1 MTRKK
6 TVEQNISAEYTTLKH
21 AIMRQ
26 KDTLEKALPYVKKS
40 AHTAFA
46 ESYRM
51 FAELVIND
59 MPVDSSAYDSIK
71 DANDAAKKI
80 HTEANTPEGSEST
93 TARLVAHVESYI
105 NELKM
110 IIKEFPTVEKSF
122 VETDRYERKVG
133 KLSEKTAKA
142 AGIENGKSDGNKMAD
157 KTRRNMDKLE
167 SERAAFNTK
176 LDSVIDMMKKTNAKY
191 EKVLQCTH
199 TAFWLSEDKF
209 VSFLA
214 EATAS
219 VREQCKQD
227 EQAMVDLDVSK
238 L

>member
-21 AIMRQ
+21 SVLRQ
-26 KDTLEKALPYVKKS
+26 KDSLEKALPYVKKS

-51 FAELVIND
+51 FAEIVVND
-59 MPVDSSAYDSIK
+59 MPVDSEAYEAVKSA
-71 DANDAAKKI
+71 NEAAKKI
-80 HTEANTPEGSEST
+80 HTEANTPFGSESAP
-93 TARLVAHVESYI
+93 ARLVSHVESYI
-105 NELKM
+105 SELKM
-110 IIKEFPTVEKSF
+110 VIKEFPAVEKSF

-133 KLSEKTAKA
+133 KLSEKTAKV
-142 AGIENGKSDGNKMAD
+142 AGENGKSDGNKFAD

-176 LDSVIDMMKKTNAKY
+176 LDSVIEMMKKTNAKY
-191 EKVLQCTH
+191 ETILQCLH

-209 VSFLA
+209 VSFLT
-214 EATAS
+214 ETTAS

-227 EQAMVDLDVSK
+227 EEEMVDIDVSK